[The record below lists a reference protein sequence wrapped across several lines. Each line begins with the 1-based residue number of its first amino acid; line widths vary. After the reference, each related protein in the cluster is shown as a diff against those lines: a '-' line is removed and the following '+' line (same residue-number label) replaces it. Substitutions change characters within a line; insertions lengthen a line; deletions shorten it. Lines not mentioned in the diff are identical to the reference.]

1 MIYKE
6 LGKTKEKLSSIGVGT
21 WQLGKNPSEE
31 VKAIKAAI
39 ENGVNFI
46 DTAEIYG
53 SEPLVNNAIKGTK
66 DIFVATKVWPG
77 HFHYADVI
85 KACDKSL
92 KNLGL
97 KQIDLY
103 QLHWPNKFIPIEETM
118 RAMESLVKSGKIR
131 YIGVSNFD
139 KSQLIAAQAVMK
151 REEIVSNQVEYSLM
165 VRNPE
170 EELLPYCQKQKISLI
185 AYSPLGHGKLFA
197 GKYKK
202 LFDLLSNV
210 GAKYNKTAAQIS
222 LNWLVSRKG
231 VFAIPK
237 ASSIEHAVENAK
249 ATSFK
254 LKLKDSIAIDV
265 ASRKHKRRSLKDTV
279 NLPLS
284 FLLFLKRF

>member
-6 LGKTKEKLSSIGVGT
+6 LGKTGEKLSSVGIGT

-31 VKAIKAAI
+31 VKAIKTAMK
-39 ENGVNFI
+39 NGVNFI

-53 SEPLVNNAIKGTK
+53 SEPIVNKALKGMK
-66 DIFVATKVWPG
+66 GIFVATKVWPA
-77 HFHYADVI
+77 HFHYDDVI
-85 KACDKSL
+85 RACDKSL
-92 KNLGL
+92 KTLGV

-103 QLHWPNKFIPIEETM
+103 QLHWPNKFIRIEETM
-118 RAMESLVKSGKIR
+118 RAMENLVKSGKIR

-139 KSQLIAAQAVMK
+139 KTQLIAAQNAMK

-165 VRNPE
+165 VRDPE
-170 EELLPYCQKQKISLI
+170 EELLPYCKKQKISVI
-185 AYSPLGHGKLFA
+185 AYSPLGHGKLFM
-197 GKYKK
+197 GRYKK
-202 LFDLLSNV
+202 LFDLLSKI
-210 GAKYNKTAAQIS
+210 GKDYHKTAAQVA
-222 LNWLVSRKG
+222 LNWLVSKKE

-237 ASSIEHAVENAK
+237 AGSVKHAVENAG

-254 LKLKDSIAIDV
+254 LKLKDSLAIDM
-265 ASRKHKRRSLKDTV
+265 ASRNHKTKSLKDTV